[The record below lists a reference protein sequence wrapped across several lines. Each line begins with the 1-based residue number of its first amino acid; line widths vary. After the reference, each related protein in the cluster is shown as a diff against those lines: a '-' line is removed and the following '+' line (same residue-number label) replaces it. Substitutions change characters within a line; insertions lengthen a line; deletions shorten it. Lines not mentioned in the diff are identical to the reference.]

1 MAHRPDLRHV
11 RRGVDCKRHGTA
23 GRVAESGEP
32 ALVKVRRVAYHGKA
46 CQVGR
51 ERVDDLA
58 HVNAIA
64 LQVARR
70 YNDRNDAEA
79 ICEAVGR
86 PNMRFVPVKSDE
98 QLSIQA
104 IHRIRTRLVGDR
116 VRLVNQIR
124 GLLGEHGIVIAQAIG
139 NLRHDLPHIL
149 DEQANG
155 LTRIMRAL
163 IAELREELSDLDKR
177 IAIYDRKIA
186 DLYRTS
192 EACQR
197 LGKVEGIGP
206 ITATALVAAAGDGK
220 SFKNGREF
228 AAWIGL
234 VPRQRSSGGRSRLL
248 GISKRGDR
256 YLRTLLIHGARAALS
271 RTQGK
276 QDPRSLW
283 LLQMRDR
290 HHANVVAVAL
300 ANKNARIAWSLLA
313 REATYDQRL
322 SISSA

>member
-1 MAHRPDLRHV
+1 
-11 RRGVDCKRHGTA
+11 
-23 GRVAESGEP
+23 
-32 ALVKVRRVAYHGKA
+32 
-46 CQVGR
+46 
-51 ERVDDLA
+51 
-58 HVNAIA
+58 
-64 LQVARR
+64 
-70 YNDRNDAEA
+70 
-79 ICEAVGR
+79 
-86 PNMRFVPVKSDE
+86 MRFVPVKSSE

-104 IHRIRTRLVGDR
+104 IHRVRSRLVGDR

-139 NLRHDLPHIL
+139 NLRRDLPRIL

-155 LTRIMRAL
+155 LTSIVRAL
-163 IAELREELSDLDKR
+163 IGELRDELSDLDKR

-283 LLQMRDR
+283 LLKMRDR
-290 HHANVVAVAL
+290 RHVNVVAVAL

-322 SISSA
+322 SVSSARP